1 MTKYNVHIY
10 REMRLFFPGI
20 EAVTPEQAAAK
31 ARELDT
37 ADADEI
43 TSCDGENLAALVDV
57 VGDEEFTQS
66 STIDFE
72 AERMRKAGPRL
83 IEALDS
89 LATAAEDLEAA
100 IDGVTDQFD
109 SELKEVLDACQNA
122 RTAIA
127 QARGRAA

>member
-20 EAVTPEQAAAK
+20 EAVTTEQAAAK

-66 STIDFE
+66 ATIDFE

-83 IEALDS
+83 IKALDS

-109 SELKEVLDACQNA
+109 CEVNELLDACRNA

-127 QARGRAA
+127 EATGRAA